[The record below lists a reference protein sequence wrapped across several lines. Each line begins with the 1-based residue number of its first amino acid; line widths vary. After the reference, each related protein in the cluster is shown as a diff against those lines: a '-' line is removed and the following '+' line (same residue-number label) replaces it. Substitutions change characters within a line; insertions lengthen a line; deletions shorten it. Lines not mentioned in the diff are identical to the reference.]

1 MILGEW
7 IHGRKEGRGVEK
19 TISGTYDGDF
29 KAGKK
34 DGQGTMVLPNGNK
47 YIGQWENDTKHGIGI
62 WYTAK
67 DGTKKQGQWVYD
79 KRTNWLSKPIKVGGK

>member
-1 MILGEW
+1 
-7 IHGRKEGRGVEK
+7 
-19 TISGTYDGDF
+19 
-29 KAGKK
+29 
-34 DGQGTMVLPNGNK
+34 MVLPNGNK

-79 KRTNWLSKPIKVGGK
+79 KRTNWLSAPIKVGGKR